1 VKPAGEWNTSRII
14 ARGAHAEHWLN
25 GQKVVEY
32 EFWSPDWE
40 AKVKGSKF
48 ADYPNYGRAKTG
60 YIALQGDHRG
70 DLALRNIK
78 LRELK

>member
-1 VKPAGEWNTSRII
+1 VKE
-14 ARGAHAEHWLN
+14 
-25 GQKVVEY
+25 
-32 EFWSPDWE
+32 
-40 AKVKGSKF
+40 SKF
-48 ADYPNYGRAKTG
+48 KDWPNYGRAKTG